1 LGLIN
6 RCQTPLSH
14 LHLTGISNFK
24 NNFPLFIKFISGF
37 MVKNCLTV
45 IAYELKP
52 DRYTVLLNGFAGFKK
67 DLQIM

>member
-1 LGLIN
+1 
-6 RCQTPLSH
+6 
-14 LHLTGISNFK
+14 
-24 NNFPLFIKFISGF
+24 

-52 DRYTVLLNGFAGFKK
+52 ARYTVLLNGFAGFKK